1 MANQSYD
8 AIVVGSG
15 ISGGW
20 AAKELT
26 EKGLKVLLLERGP
39 NVEHVKD
46 YKNATKAP
54 WEVPH
59 RGRRTIEMLENH
71 PNLRRDYVLNEL
83 NLDWWAHEDDS
94 PYVEKSHLHGLEV
107 IKLEVAPCYGGDK
120 VTDGQIQILRQMPNK
135 GLL

>member
-54 WEVPH
+54 WEIPH

-94 PYVEKSHLHGLEV
+94 PYVEKKPFTWFRG
-107 IKLEVAPCYGGDK
+107 
-120 VTDGQIQILRQMPNK
+120 
-135 GLL
+135 

>member
-39 NVEHVKD
+39 NVEHIKD
-46 YKNATKAP
+46 YKTATLPP

-59 RGRRTIEMLENH
+59 RGRRTQEQLENH

-83 NLDWWAHEDDS
+83 NLDWWAHEDES
-94 PYVEKSHLHGLEV
+94 PYVED
-107 IKLEVAPCYGGDK
+107 IK
-120 VTDGQIQILRQMPNK
+120 
-135 GLL
+135 